1 MQEFKNIIIGFGKG
15 GKTLAKNLAAKGESV
30 LVVEKSKKMYG
41 GTCINIACLP
51 SKNLIINA
59 QRGIKFE
66 DAVKQK
72 DEMTTAL
79 RNKNYHMVADEETAT
94 VLDGT
99 AKFVDNHTI
108 EIVLDSGEKTKI
120 KGERIF
126 INTGATP
133 IIPQVKGLKESKY
146 ILDSTAAMDQNSL
159 PNELV
164 ILGAGYI
171 GMEFASMFARYGAK
185 VTVLDTNEK
194 FLKREDDDISEMIF
208 NDLSQDGIEFN
219 LGVKVVEVRDL
230 SDKVEIVYEING
242 QKRTVKADKL
252 LVATGRKPVT
262 EGLGLEN
269 TDIKLD
275 ERGAI
280 KVDDY
285 LRTTAENV
293 WAIGDVKGGPQFT
306 YISLDD
312 FRIIFDQLYGKG
324 ERKVS
329 DRKSVPYSVFT
340 TPALSRVGLNE
351 VEAKNKGIEY
361 KLFKLAATSIPK
373 AKVIG
378 NTRGMYKILVNPDT
392 EEILGATIYG
402 EESYE
407 VINLIALAMK
417 AKLPYTLLRAQIYTH
432 PTMTE
437 ALNDVLKD

>member
-72 DEMTTAL
+72 NEMTTAL

-99 AKFVDNHTI
+99 AKFVGNHTI

-171 GMEFASMFARYGAK
+171 GMEFTSMFARYGAK

-194 FLKREDDDISEMIF
+194 FLKREDDDISEMLF
-208 NDLSQDGIEFN
+208 NDLSQDGIEFK
-219 LGVKVVEVRDL
+219 LGAKVVEVKDL
-230 SDKVEIVYEING
+230 SDKVEIIYEING
-242 QKRTVKADKL
+242 KKQTVKADKL

-269 TDIKLD
+269 TDIELD

-329 DRKSVPYSVFT
+329 DRNIIPYSVFI

-378 NTRGMYKILVNPDT
+378 NTRGMYKILVDPDT

-417 AKLPYTLLRAQIYTH
+417 AKLPYTMLRDQIYTH
-432 PTMTE
+432 PTMSE
-437 ALNDVLKD
+437 ALNDVLKG

>member
-30 LVVEKSKKMYG
+30 LVIEKSKKMYG

-72 DEMTTAL
+72 DEMTTVL

-269 TDIKLD
+269 TDIELD

-324 ERKVS
+324 KRKVS
-329 DRKSVPYSVFT
+329 DRNLVPYSVFI

-378 NTRGMYKILVNPDT
+378 NTRGMYKILVDPDT

-417 AKLPYTLLRAQIYTH
+417 AKLPYTMLRDQIYTH

>member
-1 MQEFKNIIIGFGKG
+1 MQEFKNIVIGFGKG

-51 SKNLIINA
+51 SKNMIINA
-59 QRGIKFE
+59 QRGINFE
-66 DAVKQK
+66 DAVKEK
-72 DEMTTAL
+72 DEMTTVL

-99 AKFVDNHTI
+99 AKFIDNHTI
-108 EIVLDSGEKTKI
+108 EIVLDSGERTEV

-159 PNELV
+159 PNELA

-194 FLKREDDDISEMIF
+194 FLKREDDDISEMLF
-208 NDLSQDGIEFN
+208 NDLSQDGIEFK
-219 LGVKVVEVRDL
+219 LGVKVVEVKDL
-230 SDKVEIVYEING
+230 SDKVEIIYEING
-242 QKRTVKADKL
+242 KKQTVKADKL

-269 TDIKLD
+269 TDIELD

-324 ERKVS
+324 KRKVS
-329 DRKSVPYSVFT
+329 DRNLVPYSVFI

-351 VEAKNKGIEY
+351 VEAKNKEIEY

-378 NTRGMYKILVNPDT
+378 NTRGMYKILVDPDT

-417 AKLPYTLLRAQIYTH
+417 AKLPYTMLRDQIYTH

>member
-1 MQEFKNIIIGFGKG
+1 MQEFKNIVIGFGKG

-30 LVVEKSKKMYG
+30 IVVEKSKKMYG

-72 DEMTTAL
+72 NEMTTAL

-99 AKFVDNHTI
+99 AKFVGNHTI

-194 FLKREDDDISEMIF
+194 FLKREDDDISEMLF
-208 NDLSQDGIEFN
+208 NDLSQDGIEFK
-219 LGVKVVEVRDL
+219 LGVKVVEVKDL
-230 SDKVEIVYEING
+230 SDKVEIIYEING
-242 QKRTVKADKL
+242 KKQTVKADKL

-269 TDIKLD
+269 TDIELD

-324 ERKVS
+324 KRKVS
-329 DRKSVPYSVFT
+329 DRNLVPYSVFI

-351 VEAKNKGIEY
+351 VEAKNKEIEY

-378 NTRGMYKILVNPDT
+378 NTRGMYKILVDPDT

-417 AKLPYTLLRAQIYTH
+417 AKLPYTMLRDQIYTH
-432 PTMTE
+432 PTMSE
-437 ALNDVLKD
+437 ALNDVLKG

>member
-269 TDIKLD
+269 TDIELD

-285 LRTTAENV
+285 LKTTAENV

-329 DRKSVPYSVFT
+329 DRKLVPYSVFT

-417 AKLPYTLLRAQIYTH
+417 AKLPYTMLRDQIYTH
-432 PTMTE
+432 PTMSE
-437 ALNDVLKD
+437 ALNDVLKG

>member
-1 MQEFKNIIIGFGKG
+1 MQEFKNIVIGFGKG

-66 DAVKQK
+66 DAVKEK
-72 DEMTTAL
+72 DEMTTVL

-99 AKFVDNHTI
+99 AKFVGNHTI

-194 FLKREDDDISEMIF
+194 FLKREDEDISEMIF

-219 LGVKVVEVRDL
+219 LGVKVVEVKDL
-230 SDKVEIVYEING
+230 SDKVEIIYEING
-242 QKRTVKADKL
+242 KKQTVKADKL

-269 TDIKLD
+269 TDIELD

-293 WAIGDVKGGPQFT
+293 WAIGDAKGGPQFT

-324 ERKVS
+324 KRKVS
-329 DRKSVPYSVFT
+329 DRNIIPYSVFI

-378 NTRGMYKILVNPDT
+378 NTRGMYKILVDPDT

-417 AKLPYTLLRAQIYTH
+417 AKLPYTMLRDQIYTH
-432 PTMTE
+432 PTMSE
-437 ALNDVLKD
+437 ALNDVLKG

>member
-1 MQEFKNIIIGFGKG
+1 MQEFKNIVIGFGKG

-72 DEMTTAL
+72 NEMTTAL

-99 AKFVDNHTI
+99 AKFIDNHTI
-108 EIVLDSGEKTKI
+108 EIVLDSGERTEV

-126 INTGATP
+126 INTGATL
-133 IIPQVKGLKESKY
+133 IIPQIKGLKESKY
-146 ILDSTAAMDQNSL
+146 ILDSTAAMDQSSL

-194 FLKREDDDISEMIF
+194 FLKREDDDISEMLF

-219 LGVKVVEVRDL
+219 LGAKVVEVKDL
-230 SDKVEIVYEING
+230 SDKVEIIYEING
-242 QKRTVKADKL
+242 KKQTVKADKL

-269 TDIKLD
+269 TDIELD
-275 ERGAI
+275 KRGAI

-324 ERKVS
+324 KRKVS
-329 DRKSVPYSVFT
+329 DRNLVPYSVFI

-378 NTRGMYKILVNPDT
+378 NTRGMYKILVDPDT

-417 AKLPYTLLRAQIYTH
+417 AKLPYTMLRDQIYTH
-432 PTMTE
+432 PTMSE
-437 ALNDVLKD
+437 ALNDVLKG

>member
-1 MQEFKNIIIGFGKG
+1 MKEFKNIIIGFGKG

-72 DEMTTAL
+72 NEMTTAL

-99 AKFVDNHTI
+99 AKFIDNHTI
-108 EIVLDSGEKTKI
+108 EIVLDSGERTEV

-194 FLKREDDDISEMIF
+194 FLKREDDDISEMLF
-208 NDLSQDGIEFN
+208 NDLSQDGIEFK
-219 LGVKVVEVRDL
+219 LGAKVVEVKDL
-230 SDKVEIVYEING
+230 SDKVEIIYEING
-242 QKRTVKADKL
+242 KKQTVKADKL

-269 TDIKLD
+269 TDIELD

-324 ERKVS
+324 KRKVS
-329 DRKSVPYSVFT
+329 DRNLVPYSVFI

-351 VEAKNKGIEY
+351 VEAKNKEIEY

-378 NTRGMYKILVNPDT
+378 NTRGMYKILVDPDT

-417 AKLPYTLLRAQIYTH
+417 AKLPYTMLRDQIYTH
-432 PTMTE
+432 PTMSE
-437 ALNDVLKD
+437 ALNDVLKG

>member
-1 MQEFKNIIIGFGKG
+1 MQEFKNIVIGFGKG

-72 DEMTTAL
+72 NEMTTAL

-99 AKFVDNHTI
+99 AKFVGNHTI

-133 IIPQVKGLKESKY
+133 IIPQVKGLKESQY

-194 FLKREDDDISEMIF
+194 FLKREDDDISEMLF
-208 NDLSQDGIEFN
+208 NDLSQDGIEFK
-219 LGVKVVEVRDL
+219 LGVKVVEVKDL
-230 SDKVEIVYEING
+230 SDKVEIIYEING
-242 QKRTVKADKL
+242 KKQTVKADKL

-269 TDIKLD
+269 TDIELD

-324 ERKVS
+324 KRKVS
-329 DRKSVPYSVFT
+329 DRNLVPYSVFI

-351 VEAKNKGIEY
+351 VEAKNKEIEY

-378 NTRGMYKILVNPDT
+378 NTRGMYKILVDPDT

-417 AKLPYTLLRAQIYTH
+417 AKLPYTMLRDQIYTH
-432 PTMTE
+432 PTMSE
-437 ALNDVLKD
+437 ALNDVLKG

>member
-1 MQEFKNIIIGFGKG
+1 MQEFKNIVIGFGKG

-51 SKNLIINA
+51 SKNMIINA
-59 QRGIKFE
+59 QRGINFE
-66 DAVKQK
+66 DAVKEK
-72 DEMTTAL
+72 DEMTTVL

-99 AKFVDNHTI
+99 AKFIDNHTI
-108 EIVLDSGEKTKI
+108 EIVLDSGERTEV

-194 FLKREDDDISEMIF
+194 FLKREDDDISEMLF
-208 NDLSQDGIEFN
+208 NDLSQDGIEFK
-219 LGVKVVEVRDL
+219 LGVKVVEVKDL
-230 SDKVEIVYEING
+230 SDKVEIIYEING
-242 QKRTVKADKL
+242 KKQTVKADKL

-269 TDIKLD
+269 TDIELD

-324 ERKVS
+324 KRKVS
-329 DRKSVPYSVFT
+329 DRNLVPYRVFI

-351 VEAKNKGIEY
+351 VEAKNKEIEY

-378 NTRGMYKILVNPDT
+378 NTRGMYKILVDPDT

-417 AKLPYTLLRAQIYTH
+417 AKLPYTMLRDQIYTH

>member
-1 MQEFKNIIIGFGKG
+1 MQEFKNIVIGFGKG
-15 GKTLAKNLAAKGESV
+15 GKTLAKNLAARGESV

-72 DEMTTAL
+72 NEMTTAL

-99 AKFVDNHTI
+99 AKFVGNHTI

-194 FLKREDDDISEMIF
+194 FLKREDDDISEMLF
-208 NDLSQDGIEFN
+208 NDLSQDGIEFK
-219 LGVKVVEVRDL
+219 LGAKVVEVKDL
-230 SDKVEIVYEING
+230 SDKVEIIYEING
-242 QKRTVKADKL
+242 KKQTVKADKL

-262 EGLGLEN
+262 ENLGLEN
-269 TDIKLD
+269 TDIELD

-324 ERKVS
+324 KRKVS
-329 DRKSVPYSVFT
+329 DRNLVPYSVFI

-351 VEAKNKGIEY
+351 VEAKNSKIEY

-378 NTRGMYKILVNPDT
+378 NTRGMYKILVDPDT

-407 VINLIALAMK
+407 VINLMALAMK
-417 AKLPYTLLRAQIYTH
+417 AKLPYTMLRDQIYTH
-432 PTMTE
+432 PTMSE
-437 ALNDVLKD
+437 ALNDVLKG

>member
-159 PNELV
+159 PNELA

-194 FLKREDDDISEMIF
+194 FLKREDDDISEMLF

-242 QKRTVKADKL
+242 QKQTVEADKL

-269 TDIKLD
+269 TDIELD

-285 LRTTAENV
+285 LRTTVENV

-329 DRKSVPYSVFT
+329 DRKLVPYSVFT

-351 VEAKNKGIEY
+351 MEAKNKGIEY

-417 AKLPYTLLRAQIYTH
+417 AKLPYTMLRDQIYTH
-432 PTMTE
+432 PTMSE
-437 ALNDVLKD
+437 ALNDVLKG

>member
-133 IIPQVKGLKESKY
+133 IILQVKGLKESKY

-417 AKLPYTLLRAQIYTH
+417 AKLPYTLLRDQIYTH

>member
-1 MQEFKNIIIGFGKG
+1 MQEFKNIVIGFGKG

-72 DEMTTAL
+72 NEMTTAL

-99 AKFVDNHTI
+99 AKFVGNHTI

-194 FLKREDDDISEMIF
+194 FLKREDDDISEMLF

-219 LGVKVVEVRDL
+219 LGAKVVEVKDL
-230 SDKVEIVYEING
+230 SDKVEISYEING
-242 QKRTVKADKL
+242 KKQTVKADKL

-262 EGLGLEN
+262 ENLGLEN
-269 TDIKLD
+269 TDIELD

-329 DRKSVPYSVFT
+329 DRNLVPYSVFI

-378 NTRGMYKILVNPDT
+378 NTRGMYKILVDPDT

-417 AKLPYTLLRAQIYTH
+417 AKLPYTMLRDQIYTH

>member
-30 LVVEKSKKMYG
+30 LVIEKSKKMYG

-72 DEMTTAL
+72 NEMTTAL

-99 AKFVDNHTI
+99 AKFIDNHTI
-108 EIVLDSGEKTKI
+108 EIVLDSGERTEV

-133 IIPQVKGLKESKY
+133 IIPQIKGLKESKY
-146 ILDSTAAMDQNSL
+146 ILDSTSAMDQNSL

-194 FLKREDDDISEMIF
+194 FLKREDDDISEMLF

-219 LGVKVVEVRDL
+219 LGAKVVEVRDL

-269 TDIKLD
+269 TDIELD

-324 ERKVS
+324 KRKVS
-329 DRKSVPYSVFT
+329 DRNLVPYSVFI

-351 VEAKNKGIEY
+351 VEAKNSKIEY

-378 NTRGMYKILVNPDT
+378 NTRGMYKILVDPDT

-417 AKLPYTLLRAQIYTH
+417 AKLPYTMLRDQIYTH
-432 PTMTE
+432 PTMSE

>member
-1 MQEFKNIIIGFGKG
+1 MQEFKNIVIGFGKG

-72 DEMTTAL
+72 NEMTTAL

-99 AKFVDNHTI
+99 AKFVGNHTI

-194 FLKREDDDISEMIF
+194 FLKREDDDISEMLF
-208 NDLSQDGIEFN
+208 NDLSQDGIEFK
-219 LGVKVVEVRDL
+219 LGAKVVEVKDL
-230 SDKVEIVYEING
+230 SDKVEIIYEING
-242 QKRTVKADKL
+242 KKQTVKADKL

-269 TDIKLD
+269 TDIELD

-329 DRKSVPYSVFT
+329 DRNIIPYSVFI

-378 NTRGMYKILVNPDT
+378 NTRGMYKILVDPDT

-417 AKLPYTLLRAQIYTH
+417 AKLPYTMLRDQIYTH

>member
-1 MQEFKNIIIGFGKG
+1 MQEFKNIVIGFGKG

-72 DEMTTAL
+72 NEMTTAL

-99 AKFVDNHTI
+99 AKFVGNHTI

-194 FLKREDDDISEMIF
+194 FLKREDDDISEMLF
-208 NDLSQDGIEFN
+208 NDLNQDGIEFK
-219 LGVKVVEVRDL
+219 LGVKVVEVKDL
-230 SDKVEIVYEING
+230 SDKVEIIYEING
-242 QKRTVKADKL
+242 KKQTIKADKL

-269 TDIKLD
+269 TDIELD

-324 ERKVS
+324 KRKVS
-329 DRKSVPYSVFT
+329 DRNLVPYSVFI

-351 VEAKNKGIEY
+351 VEAKNKEIEY

-378 NTRGMYKILVNPDT
+378 NTRGMYKILVDPDT

-417 AKLPYTLLRAQIYTH
+417 AKLPYTMLRDQIYTH
-432 PTMTE
+432 PTMSE
-437 ALNDVLKD
+437 ALNDVLKG

>member
-417 AKLPYTLLRAQIYTH
+417 AKLPYTLLRDQIYTH

-437 ALNDVLKD
+437 VLNDVLKD

>member
-72 DEMTTAL
+72 DEMTTVL

-185 VTVLDTNEK
+185 VTVLDTNKK

-293 WAIGDVKGGPQFT
+293 WTIGDVKGGPQFT

-329 DRKSVPYSVFT
+329 DRKLVPYSVFT

-417 AKLPYTLLRAQIYTH
+417 AKLPYTMLGDQIYTH
-432 PTMTE
+432 PTMSE
-437 ALNDVLKD
+437 ALNDVLKG

>member
-1 MQEFKNIIIGFGKG
+1 MQEFKNIVIGFGKG
-15 GKTLAKNLAAKGESV
+15 GKTLAKNLAARGESV

-72 DEMTTAL
+72 NEMTTAL

-99 AKFVDNHTI
+99 AKFVGNHTI

-194 FLKREDDDISEMIF
+194 FLKREDDDISEMLF

-219 LGVKVVEVRDL
+219 LGVKVVEVKDL
-230 SDKVEIVYEING
+230 SDKVEIIYEING
-242 QKRTVKADKL
+242 KKQTVKADKL

-262 EGLGLEN
+262 ENLGLEN
-269 TDIKLD
+269 TDIELD

-312 FRIIFDQLYGKG
+312 FRIIFDQLYRKGK
-324 ERKVS
+324 RKVS
-329 DRKSVPYSVFT
+329 DRNLVPYSVFI

-378 NTRGMYKILVNPDT
+378 NTRGMYKILVDPDT

-417 AKLPYTLLRAQIYTH
+417 AKLPYTMLRDQIYTH
-432 PTMTE
+432 PTMSE

>member
-1 MQEFKNIIIGFGKG
+1 MQEFKNIVIGFGKG

-72 DEMTTAL
+72 NEMTTAL

-99 AKFVDNHTI
+99 AKFVGNHTI

-194 FLKREDDDISEMIF
+194 FLKREDDDISEMLF
-208 NDLSQDGIEFN
+208 NDLSQDGIEFK
-219 LGVKVVEVRDL
+219 LGAKVVEVKDL
-230 SDKVEIVYEING
+230 SDKVEIIYEING
-242 QKRTVKADKL
+242 KKQTVKADKL

-269 TDIKLD
+269 TDIELD

-324 ERKVS
+324 KRKVS
-329 DRKSVPYSVFT
+329 DRNLVPYSVFI

-351 VEAKNKGIEY
+351 VEAKNSKIEY

-378 NTRGMYKILVNPDT
+378 NTRGMYKILVDPDT

-417 AKLPYTLLRAQIYTH
+417 AKLPYTMLRDQIYTH
-432 PTMTE
+432 PTMSE
-437 ALNDVLKD
+437 ALNDVLKG

>member
-1 MQEFKNIIIGFGKG
+1 MQEFKNIVIGFGKG

-72 DEMTTAL
+72 NEMTTAL

-99 AKFVDNHTI
+99 AKFVGNHTI

-194 FLKREDDDISEMIF
+194 FLKREDDDISEMLF
-208 NDLSQDGIEFN
+208 NDLSQDGIEFK
-219 LGVKVVEVRDL
+219 LGVKVVEVKDL
-230 SDKVEIVYEING
+230 SDKVEIIYEING
-242 QKRTVKADKL
+242 KKQTVKADKL

-269 TDIKLD
+269 TDIELD

-324 ERKVS
+324 KRKVS
-329 DRKSVPYSVFT
+329 DRNLVPYSVFI

-378 NTRGMYKILVNPDT
+378 NTRGMYKILVDPDT

-407 VINLIALAMK
+407 VINLITLAMK
-417 AKLPYTLLRAQIYTH
+417 AKLPYTMLRDQIYTH

-437 ALNDVLKD
+437 VLNDVLKD

>member
-72 DEMTTAL
+72 DEMTTVL

-185 VTVLDTNEK
+185 VTVLDTNKK

-329 DRKSVPYSVFT
+329 DRKLVPYSVFT

-417 AKLPYTLLRAQIYTH
+417 AKLPYTMLGDQIYTH
-432 PTMTE
+432 PTMSE
-437 ALNDVLKD
+437 ALNDVLKG

>member
-407 VINLIALAMK
+407 VINLIALAIK
-417 AKLPYTLLRAQIYTH
+417 AKLPYTLLRDQIYTH

>member
-1 MQEFKNIIIGFGKG
+1 MQEFKNIVIGFGKG

-72 DEMTTAL
+72 NEMTTAL

-99 AKFVDNHTI
+99 AKFVGNHTI

-194 FLKREDDDISEMIF
+194 FLKREDDDISEMLF
-208 NDLSQDGIEFN
+208 NDLSQDGIEFK
-219 LGVKVVEVRDL
+219 LGVKVVEVKDL
-230 SDKVEIVYEING
+230 SDKVEIIYEING
-242 QKRTVKADKL
+242 KKQTVKADKL

-262 EGLGLEN
+262 ENLGLEN
-269 TDIKLD
+269 TDIELD

-324 ERKVS
+324 KRKVS
-329 DRKSVPYSVFT
+329 YRNLVPYSVFI

-378 NTRGMYKILVNPDT
+378 NTRGMYKILVDPDT

-417 AKLPYTLLRAQIYTH
+417 AKLPYTMLRDQIYTH
-432 PTMTE
+432 PTMSE
-437 ALNDVLKD
+437 ALNDVLKG

>member
-171 GMEFASMFARYGAK
+171 GMEFASMFARYEAK
-185 VTVLDTNEK
+185 VTVLDTNKK

-329 DRKSVPYSVFT
+329 DRKLVPYSVFT

-407 VINLIALAMK
+407 VINLIALVMK
-417 AKLPYTLLRAQIYTH
+417 AKLPYTMLRDQIYTH
-432 PTMTE
+432 PTMSE
-437 ALNDVLKD
+437 ALNDVLKG

>member
-185 VTVLDTNEK
+185 VTVLDTNKK

-329 DRKSVPYSVFT
+329 DRKLVPYSVFT

-417 AKLPYTLLRAQIYTH
+417 AKLPYTLLRDQIYTH

>member
-72 DEMTTAL
+72 NEMTTAL

-99 AKFVDNHTI
+99 AKFIDNHTI

-194 FLKREDDDISEMIF
+194 FLKREDDDISEMLF

-219 LGVKVVEVRDL
+219 LGAKVVEVKDL
-230 SDKVEIVYEING
+230 SDKVEIIYEING
-242 QKRTVKADKL
+242 KKQTVKADKL

-262 EGLGLEN
+262 ENLGLEN
-269 TDIKLD
+269 TDIELD

-329 DRKSVPYSVFT
+329 DRKLVPYSVFT

-373 AKVIG
+373 AKVMG

-392 EEILGATIYG
+392 EEILGATIYS

-407 VINLIALAMK
+407 VINLITLAMK
-417 AKLPYTLLRAQIYTH
+417 AKLPYTMLRDQIYTH

-437 ALNDVLKD
+437 ALNDVLKG

>member
-1 MQEFKNIIIGFGKG
+1 MQEFKNIVIGFGKG

-51 SKNLIINA
+51 SKNMIINA
-59 QRGIKFE
+59 QRGINFE
-66 DAVKQK
+66 DAVKEK
-72 DEMTTAL
+72 DEMTTVL

-99 AKFVDNHTI
+99 AKFIDNHTI
-108 EIVLDSGEKTKI
+108 EIVLDSGERTEV

-194 FLKREDDDISEMIF
+194 FLKREDDDISEMLF
-208 NDLSQDGIEFN
+208 NDLSQDGIEFK
-219 LGVKVVEVRDL
+219 LGVKVVEVKDL
-230 SDKVEIVYEING
+230 SDKVEIIYEING
-242 QKRTVKADKL
+242 KKQTVKADKL

-269 TDIKLD
+269 TDIELD

-324 ERKVS
+324 KRKVS
-329 DRKSVPYSVFT
+329 DRNLVPYSVFI

-351 VEAKNKGIEY
+351 VEAKNKEIEY

-378 NTRGMYKILVNPDT
+378 NTRGMYKILVDPDT

-417 AKLPYTLLRAQIYTH
+417 AKLPYTMLRDQIYTH

-437 ALNDVLKD
+437 ALNDVLKG

>member
-1 MQEFKNIIIGFGKG
+1 MQEFKNIVIGFGKG

-51 SKNLIINA
+51 SKNMIINA
-59 QRGIKFE
+59 QRGINFE
-66 DAVKQK
+66 DAVKEK
-72 DEMTTAL
+72 DEMTTVL

-94 VLDGT
+94 ILDGT
-99 AKFVDNHTI
+99 AKFIDNHTI
-108 EIVLDSGEKTKI
+108 EIVLDSGERTEV

-133 IIPQVKGLKESKY
+133 IIPQIKGLKESKY
-146 ILDSTAAMDQNSL
+146 ILDSTAAMDQSSL

-194 FLKREDDDISEMIF
+194 FLKREDDDISEMLF
-208 NDLSQDGIEFN
+208 NDLSQDGIEFK
-219 LGVKVVEVRDL
+219 LGVKVVEVKDL
-230 SDKVEIVYEING
+230 SDKVEIIYEING
-242 QKRTVKADKL
+242 KKQTVKADKL

-262 EGLGLEN
+262 ENLGLEN
-269 TDIKLD
+269 TDIELD
-275 ERGAI
+275 KRGAI

-324 ERKVS
+324 KRKVS
-329 DRKSVPYSVFT
+329 DRNLVPYSVFI

-378 NTRGMYKILVNPDT
+378 NTRGMYKILVDPDT

-417 AKLPYTLLRAQIYTH
+417 AKLPYTMLRDQIYTH
-432 PTMTE
+432 PTMSE
-437 ALNDVLKD
+437 ALNDVLKG

>member
-329 DRKSVPYSVFT
+329 DRKLVPYSVFT

-407 VINLIALAMK
+407 VINLITLAMK
-417 AKLPYTLLRAQIYTH
+417 AKLPYTMLRDQIYTH
-432 PTMTE
+432 PTMSE
-437 ALNDVLKD
+437 ALNDVLKG

>member
-1 MQEFKNIIIGFGKG
+1 MQEFKNIVIGFGKG

-51 SKNLIINA
+51 SKNMIINA
-59 QRGIKFE
+59 QRGINFE
-66 DAVKQK
+66 DAVKEK
-72 DEMTTAL
+72 DEMTTVL

-99 AKFVDNHTI
+99 AKFIDNHTI
-108 EIVLDSGEKTKI
+108 EIVLDSGERTEV

-194 FLKREDDDISEMIF
+194 FLKREDEDISEMIF

-219 LGVKVVEVRDL
+219 LGVKVVEVKDL
-230 SDKVEIVYEING
+230 SDKVEIIYEING
-242 QKRTVKADKL
+242 KKQTVKADKL

-269 TDIKLD
+269 TDIELD

-324 ERKVS
+324 KRKVS
-329 DRKSVPYSVFT
+329 DRNLVPYSVFI

-378 NTRGMYKILVNPDT
+378 NTRGMYKILVDPDT

-417 AKLPYTLLRAQIYTH
+417 AKLPYTMLRDQIYTH
-432 PTMTE
+432 PTMSE
-437 ALNDVLKD
+437 ALNDVLKG

>member
-1 MQEFKNIIIGFGKG
+1 MQEFKNIVIGFGKG

-51 SKNLIINA
+51 SKNMIINA
-59 QRGIKFE
+59 QRGINFE
-66 DAVKQK
+66 DAVKEK
-72 DEMTTAL
+72 DEMTTVL

-99 AKFVDNHTI
+99 AKFIDNHTI
-108 EIVLDSGEKTKI
+108 EIVLDSGERTEV

-194 FLKREDDDISEMIF
+194 FLKREDDDISEMLF
-208 NDLSQDGIEFN
+208 NDLSQDGIEFK
-219 LGVKVVEVRDL
+219 LGVKVVEVKDL
-230 SDKVEIVYEING
+230 SDKVEIIYEING
-242 QKRTVKADKL
+242 KKQTVKADKL

-269 TDIKLD
+269 TDIELD

-324 ERKVS
+324 KRKVS
-329 DRKSVPYSVFT
+329 DRNLVPYSVFI

-351 VEAKNKGIEY
+351 VEAKNKEIEY

-378 NTRGMYKILVNPDT
+378 NTRGVYKILVDPDT

-417 AKLPYTLLRAQIYTH
+417 AKLPYTMLRDQIYTH